1 MADSTRSN
9 GLGGG
14 ETHVRSFFDAMRQL
28 KLAETELAMPS
39 GKGDAMLAARIKEL
53 RGYIDVFL
61 KAELPRRPRFQIVER
76 KADPTAPLIVE
87 CEFLDAV
94 QFFEALSLSLSKG
107 GLFIKTDMLLEIDTQ
122 ADVTVKLKT
131 EDISFKVSTKVI
143 WINPRETQGRP
154 QGIGLKLHKLNT
166 LRREVLADF
175 MAGNLPPEALAH
187 LSE

>member
-1 MADSTRSN
+1 MGESSQSN
-9 GLGGG
+9 GLEPV
-14 ETHVRSFFDAMRQL
+14 ETHVRSFFDARRQL
-28 KLAETELAMPS
+28 KLAETEAALPS
-39 GKGDAMLAARIKEL
+39 GKGDQVLTARMKEL

-76 KADPTAPLIVE
+76 KADPTAPLIVD
-87 CEFLDAV
+87 CHFLDAV

-122 ADVTVKLKT
+122 VDLTVKLQA
-131 EDISFKVSTKVI
+131 EDISFKVSAKVI